1 MNTDFHTTS
10 LYNESVTLTSR
21 HDGLPLDVLIVL
33 PKRPRAIL
41 QLSHGMCEHKERY
54 LPFMKYMALRGFAC
68 VIHDHRG
75 HGKSVRNM
83 SDLGYFYENGG
94 PGLVKDLHQIT
105 RYAKKRFQG
114 LPLFL
119 FGHSM
124 GSLAARVYLKYYER
138 DLDGLIVCGSPS
150 KPPFAGLGLAFV
162 SMLAAVKGGQSRS
175 RLMDK
180 LFTVFDLPF
189 RSEGRSHAWICTDK
203 AVVEAFN
210 ASPYCNFTFTLNGY
224 QSLLV
229 LLCQTYGKRGW
240 HPEKPG
246 LPILFVSGSEDPC
259 MGSKKRFYQ
268 AAGFLAA
275 EGYNAITSRLY
286 EGMRHEILNEPGR
299 MEVFED
305 VSGFLEKILK
315 NY

>member
-21 HDGLPLDVLIVL
+21 HDGLPLDVLIVC
-33 PKRPRAIL
+33 PKRPGIL

-210 ASPYCNFTFTLNGY
+210 GKPLLQFYLYLKRLSVPPCAPVPDLRKEGLASRKSRAFPSCLS
-224 QSLLV
+224 QA
-229 LLCQTYGKRGW
+229 QRIPAWAPKRGSTRQQVFW
-240 HPEKPG
+240 QQRATMLSPAA
-246 LPILFVSGSEDPC
+246 C
-259 MGSKKRFYQ
+259 MKVCAMRSSTNRAAWRYLRMCQAFWKRY
-268 AAGFLAA
+268 
-275 EGYNAITSRLY
+275 
-286 EGMRHEILNEPGR
+286 
-299 MEVFED
+299 
-305 VSGFLEKILK
+305 
-315 NY
+315 